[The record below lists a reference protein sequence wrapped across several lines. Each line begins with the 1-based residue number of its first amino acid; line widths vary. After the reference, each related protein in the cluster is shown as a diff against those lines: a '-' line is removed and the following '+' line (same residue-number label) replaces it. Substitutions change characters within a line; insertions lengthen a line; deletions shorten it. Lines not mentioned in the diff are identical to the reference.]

1 VSNDGMP
8 LIRTQKQRDNLARF
22 LYDMAK
28 IIVATSVLAP
38 VVNLSAFSYATV
50 AAGLVVAIASF
61 CMAFYLDGLEVPP

>member
-1 VSNDGMP
+1 MSNGVVP

-28 IIVATSVLAP
+28 IVVATSVLAP

-50 AAGLVVAIASF
+50 SAGLVVAIASF
-61 CMAFYLDGLEVPP
+61 YMAFYLDGLEVSP